1 MRIKQA
7 IFTAILIS
15 ISGVGSAIA
24 ASATLCR
31 GMGMDMATSA
41 INPKVSSLKAIAQT
55 ASPDLPK
62 NYLLQCRNP
71 QWLKQQ
77 PYNLRC
83 VDQSFGLYQIAATDI
98 QIDNLK
104 HRAAS
109 DNIPLKIQE
118 EHTLQRRAWMPN
130 DPFLSSQKYLNVI
143 QMPKAWDQ
151 GGNPVNRNHDTLVV
165 AVLDDGLDTSHPD
178 IKPIIWMNRG
188 EIPWN
193 GLDDDGNGYTDDF
206 YGWNGGDSSAEV
218 FNKESVF
225 YGHGTSVAGVLG
237 AASNN
242 GIGIA
247 GVAYN
252 AKIMPVHCYA
262 SKGLSSDLGVIRSM
276 LYVYRQ
282 KKLWLTTNKQK
293 GINVVAVNMSVG
305 LDATF
310 PNETPLWCELFDSL
324 KSVGIMSVSA
334 TTNADNNVEL
344 VGDIPSLCPSDA
356 LIVTSSTGLDKQWV
370 KSGWGKVS
378 VDLAAPG
385 DEVYTISPVQTSPS
399 NPYRG
404 ESGTSFAAP
413 MIAGTITWLN
423 SVVCKTYL
431 QLMQLNPDSALKLM
445 RGWILSS
452 VETNASLSSK
462 TVTGGVLQSYGA
474 WTKMDA
480 WCMANEPTYSAEHPQ
495 GVGLILPILLPNP
508 ASGEGC
514 TFLGSESLSLEL
526 TLFDGAGR
534 LIFTG
539 AAMTNERIQ
548 FVKPLG
554 VGVYH
559 WQVKTVHGEFQR
571 TWVVQ

>member
-7 IFTAILIS
+7 IFTAILLS
-15 ISGVGSAIA
+15 IFGVGSAFA
-24 ASATLCR
+24 AL
-31 GMGMDMATSA
+31 A
-41 INPKVSSLKAIAQT
+41 IHPKVPSLNSIAQT
-55 ASPDLPK
+55 TSPDLPK
-62 NYLLQCRNP
+62 NYLVQCRNP

-83 VDQSFGLYQIAATDI
+83 VDLSFGLYQIAATDI

-104 HRAAS
+104 HHAAS

-118 EHTLQRRAWMPN
+118 EHALQRRAWMPN
-130 DPFLSSQKYLNVI
+130 DPLLLSQKYLNVI

-151 GGNPVNRNHDTLVV
+151 GGNPVNRNRDTLVV

-178 IKPIIWMNRG
+178 IKPVIWMNRG

-193 GLDDDGNGYTDDF
+193 GKDDDGNGYTDDF

-218 FNKESVF
+218 FNSESVF

-282 KKLWLTTNKQK
+282 KKLWLTTKKQK
-293 GINVVAVNMSVG
+293 GINVVALNMSVG

-310 PNETPLWCELFDSL
+310 PNETPMWCELFDSL

-431 QLMQLNPDSALKLM
+431 QLMSQNPDSALKLM
-445 RGWILSS
+445 RNWILSS

-462 TVTGGVLQSYGA
+462 TVTGGVLQSYGT
-474 WTKMDA
+474 WIKMDA
-480 WCMANEPTYSAEHPQ
+480 WCMANEPTYSAEHPA
-495 GVGLILPILLPNP
+495 GVGLILPILFPNP

-534 LIFTG
+534 VVFEG
-539 AAMTNERIQ
+539 KVMTNERIQ
-548 FVKPLG
+548 FAKPLG
-554 VGVYH
+554 AGVYH
-559 WQVKTVHGEFQR
+559 WQVKTVHGEIQR